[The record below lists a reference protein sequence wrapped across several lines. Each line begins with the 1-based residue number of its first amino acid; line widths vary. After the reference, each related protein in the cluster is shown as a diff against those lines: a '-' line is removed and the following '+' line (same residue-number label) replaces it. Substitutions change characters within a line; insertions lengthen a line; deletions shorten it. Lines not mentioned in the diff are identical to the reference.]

1 MKLPRTV
8 GLAIA
13 VSLQAAAVAALAQI
27 SGAASTSPTA
37 NVRQADRA
45 PHEATHASA
54 AQRGTPRTWMITRL
68 CRDKKVDRNPDDQ

>member
-1 MKLPRTV
+1 MIEAIAAGHPAAGSKGAPMKLLRTV

-37 NVRQADRA
+37 NVRQAD
-45 PHEATHASA
+45 
-54 AQRGTPRTWMITRL
+54 
-68 CRDKKVDRNPDDQ
+68 